1 MGIRKLQSPHA
12 APEISLPESKCSLLR
27 RAHPN
32 EGNAE
37 AKIFA
42 RDAGSQPVRGCI
54 LAHAVPTPTRR
65 WLMDSLSEAT
75 YSLTMWLAAR
85 IFFPHYPI
93 LIIVMGVWGLFC
105 TRMKGM
111 WNLSIPHALLKIA
124 HPSGACSLILS
135 FHGGMGAFLHPID
148 GNVEPADSVRC

>member
-1 MGIRKLQSPHA
+1 MKGMRKLQSPHA

-42 RDAGSQPVRGCI
+42 RDAGSQPVRGRI

-65 WLMDSLSEAT
+65 WLTASLSEAT
-75 YSLTMWLAAR
+75 YSLTMWPAAR

-105 TRMKGM
+105 TRLMGM
-111 WNLSIPHALLKIA
+111 WNLSIPHVLLKIA
-124 HPSGACSLILS
+124 HPCGACSPILS
-135 FHGGMGAFLHPID
+135 FHGGD
-148 GNVEPADSVRC
+148 GGSAPMLTHGP